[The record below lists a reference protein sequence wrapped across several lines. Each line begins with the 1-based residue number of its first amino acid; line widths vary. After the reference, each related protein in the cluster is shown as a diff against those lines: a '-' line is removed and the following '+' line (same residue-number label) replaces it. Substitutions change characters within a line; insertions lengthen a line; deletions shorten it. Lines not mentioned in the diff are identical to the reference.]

1 MLPKMSPIFRETD
14 PLRWLIC
21 RRIMKCLYH
30 DFMDSRLAF
39 KDFAESRAWLTEY
52 FGMNPFSFC
61 PSSEQS
67 PHFFGAYGMLK
78 RNDGEL
84 RIVNNFV
91 NLPCGG
97 HTEFE
102 HDHFADGELIYFYAD
117 AEDASANVHYVIS
130 EGFHDSIT
138 LLRDS
143 FQVQLIQSVLAS
155 KYRDNIIRLLTDRN
169 YLHSFTETLGR
180 YASTLFPEKKTLFG
194 VSCPVVDI
202 FVFADDES
210 QRIVDV
216 LNLATALRMIR
227 YDDTSEQPQFWLPE
241 FHALLTCTFLL
252 NGKSPLLEREPFAE
266 AVIMHRLADWLED
279 ILPVFSNADV
289 ERLVMFLLTDANAN
303 RDLLLEFALHFSLSE
318 ALLARICDELF
329 RDEISPEQI
338 RGLSQWQPGLEK
350 TRLLLLRRLRER
362 AAVGAPEACHAAAV
376 SLILECE
383 REDKEPFCIAEDL
396 IMGNDPVEQLLGA
409 FVVDMYARGRY
420 TKHQELFENR
430 CRCLLSSRKRV
441 CESLIARVARA
452 DEPFYRHY
460 AVVIFDMILA
470 GYMEQEML
478 LREDVFTA
486 ALTALD
492 TDDLR
497 SCGWKILA
505 ALPVSAKTAAMGR
518 RLASAK
524 QRELALWHYR
534 KTAEDTTV
542 AAIHYAACA
551 ALGCWTEQELYAE
564 HIRLCLTH
572 FRKPTPRDDSEMS
585 MLCLMVNS
593 IRRFPSVRANEV
605 QLSSGGILP
614 EPYEHMP
621 VEESTC
627 KRLYAAAEA
636 LAADPT
642 AVYPIENEAALL
654 HLVHYVR
661 MVYDCEVAPK
671 YQNCKHEIAVRLLLQ
686 SRMDFHPKSSYA
698 LTYMLDLHCIY
709 GTPASALAFY
719 RTYKEVLDR
728 KERKEDGPFPIAPWW
743 LRSSDI
749 CGYIEG
755 LFCLPRVARCALRA
769 SQTGNIATAIALVQ
783 AAADLLNSPICVARL
798 SFGSGGA
805 LDDELR
811 RLFPA
816 QQAYI
821 GSSSHKEEPWDLLT
835 LDDIAFADTYWAFEK
850 YAGIRFFAAKN
861 APLFYDDPGFLGTVI
876 SINPNAADTVLSLGY
891 ADDEAMVRRAV
902 RRCGDALQYA
912 SPRLQANKELQ
923 RLAESAGK
931 Q

>member
-21 RRIMKCLYH
+21 HRIMKCLYH

-279 ILPVFSNADV
+279 ILPVFSDADV
-289 ERLVMFLLTDANAN
+289 ARLVMFLMTDANAN
-303 RDLLLEFALHFSLSE
+303 RTLLLEFALHFSLPE
-318 ALLARICDELF
+318 ALLTQICDELF

-338 RGLSQWQPGLEK
+338 RELSQWQPGLEK
-350 TRLLLLRRLRER
+350 TRLLLLRRLCER

-383 REDKEPFCIAEDL
+383 KEGKEPFCIAEKL
-396 IMGNDPVEQLLGA
+396 MLGNNPVEQLVGA
-409 FVVDMYARGRY
+409 YVLDLHARGRY
-420 TKHQELFENR
+420 TKHQELYDNR
-430 CRCLLSSRKRV
+430 CRCLLSSRKRI
-441 CESLIARVARA
+441 CEGLIARVTRA
-452 DEPFYRHY
+452 DAPFYQHY
-460 AVVIFDMILA
+460 AVIIFDMILA

-505 ALPVSAKTAAMGR
+505 ALPVSVKTAAMGK
-518 RLASAK
+518 RLASAR
-524 QRELALWHYR
+524 QRELALRHYR

-542 AAIHYAACA
+542 IAIHYAVCA
-551 ALGCWTEQELYAE
+551 ALGCWTEQEMYDE

-572 FRKPTPRDDSEMS
+572 FRKPTPQDDVEMS
-585 MLCLMVNS
+585 MLCLVVNA
-593 IRRFPSVRANEV
+593 IQRFPSVRANEA
-605 QLSSGGILP
+605 QLPSGRIFS
-614 EPYEHMP
+614 EPYECMP

-636 LAADPT
+636 LAADPA

-654 HLVHYVR
+654 RLVHYVR
-661 MVYDCEVAPK
+661 MVYDCEVVPK
-671 YQNCKHEIAVRLLLQ
+671 YQNCRHEIAVRLLLQ
-686 SRMDFHPKSSYA
+686 SQMDFYPKSSYA

-719 RTYKEVLDR
+719 HTYKEVFDR
-728 KERKEDGPFPIAPWW
+728 KERKEGGPTPVAPWW

-755 LFCLPRVARCALRA
+755 LFCLPRVARCAIRA
-769 SQTGNIATAIALVQ
+769 SQAGNIATAIALVQ
-783 AAADLLNSPICVARL
+783 AAAGLLNSPICVARL

-816 QQAYI
+816 QQANI
-821 GSSSHKEEPWDLLT
+821 GASSHKEEPWDLLT
-835 LDDIAFADTYWAFEK
+835 LDDIEFADTYWAFEK

-861 APLFYDDPGFLGTVI
+861 APLFYDDPGFLDTVI

-891 ADDEAMVRRAV
+891 H
-902 RRCGDALQYA
+902 
-912 SPRLQANKELQ
+912 NFN
-923 RLAESAGK
+923 
-931 Q
+931 

>member
-1 MLPKMSPIFRETD
+1 MLSKMSSIFRETD
-14 PLRWLIC
+14 PLRWLIS

-30 DFMDSRLAF
+30 DFMDSRLTF
-39 KDFAESRAWLTEY
+39 KDFTESRTWLAEY
-52 FGMNPFSFC
+52 FGMNQLSFC

-67 PHFFGAYGMLK
+67 PQFFGAYGLIK

-138 LLRDS
+138 LLRNS

-241 FHALLTCTFLL
+241 FHTLLTCTFLL

-279 ILPVFSNADV
+279 ILPVFSDADV
-289 ERLVMFLLTDANAN
+289 ARLVMFLMTDANAN
-303 RDLLLEFALHFSLSE
+303 RTLLLEFALHFSLPE
-318 ALLARICDELF
+318 ALLTQICDELF

-338 RGLSQWQPGLEK
+338 RELSQWQPGLEK

-383 REDKEPFCIAEDL
+383 KEGKEPFCIAEKL
-396 IMGNDPVEQLLGA
+396 MLGNNPVEQLVGA
-409 FVVDMYARGRY
+409 YVVDMHARGRY
-420 TKHQELFENR
+420 TKHQELYDNR
-430 CRCLLSSRKRV
+430 CRCLLSSRKRI
-441 CESLIARVARA
+441 CEGLIARVTRA
-452 DEPFYRHY
+452 DASFYQHY
-460 AVVIFDMILA
+460 AVIIFDMILA
-470 GYMEQEML
+470 GYLEQEML

-505 ALPVSAKTAAMGR
+505 ALPVSVKTAAMGK
-518 RLASAK
+518 RLASAR
-524 QRELALWHYR
+524 QRELALRHYR

-542 AAIHYAACA
+542 AAIHYAVCA
-551 ALGCWTEQELYAE
+551 ALGCWTEQEMYDE

-572 FRKPTPRDDSEMS
+572 FRKPTPQDDVEMS
-585 MLCLMVNS
+585 MLCLVVNA
-593 IRRFPSVRANEV
+593 IQRFSSVRANEA
-605 QLSSGGILP
+605 QLLSGGIFS
-614 EPYEHMP
+614 EPYECMP

-636 LAADPT
+636 LAADPA

-654 HLVHYVR
+654 RLVHYVR
-661 MVYDCEVAPK
+661 MVYDCEVVPK

-686 SRMDFHPKSSYA
+686 SQMDFYPKSSYA

-709 GTPASALAFY
+709 GTPTSALAFY
-719 RTYKEVLDR
+719 HTYKEVFDR
-728 KERKEDGPFPIAPWW
+728 KEREEGGPIPVAPWW

-755 LFCLPRVARCALRA
+755 LFCLPRVARCAIRA
-769 SQTGNIATAIALVQ
+769 SQAGNIATAIALVQ
-783 AAADLLNSPICVARL
+783 AVACLLNSPICVARL
-798 SFGSGGA
+798 SFGSGGV

-816 QQAYI
+816 QQANI
-821 GSSSHKEEPWDLLT
+821 GVSSHKEEPWDLLT
-835 LDDIAFADTYWAFEK
+835 LDDIEFADTYWAFEK

-861 APLFYDDPGFLGTVI
+861 APLFYDDPGFLDTVI
-876 SINPNAADTVLSLGY
+876 SINPNAADTVFSLGY
-891 ADDEAMVRRAV
+891 H
-902 RRCGDALQYA
+902 
-912 SPRLQANKELQ
+912 NFN
-923 RLAESAGK
+923 
-931 Q
+931 